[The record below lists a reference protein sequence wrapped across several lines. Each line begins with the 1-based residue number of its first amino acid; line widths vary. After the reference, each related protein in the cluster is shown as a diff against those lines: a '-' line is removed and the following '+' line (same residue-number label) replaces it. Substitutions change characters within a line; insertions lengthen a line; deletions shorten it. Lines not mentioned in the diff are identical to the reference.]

1 MRCFLHSA
9 VSQSGGGCCTACR
22 RAADCTGRHRKWARE
37 DSKHRAG
44 SASGLVRLCAGG
56 LVCCSAR
63 GGRRVRVAMCSPV
76 PICADP
82 CLCACVCGLAGAG
95 DCPAAACHAHR
106 AAAALPTGIPH
117 STPHCAHPHPTMSDM
132 ISCTRFPTPFDT
144 ICLCELISAYLLGI
158 IISGI
163 FGEPGQRDGWPPTAM
178 KSTRIHRSLLAI

>member
-1 MRCFLHSA
+1 MRSLNR
-9 VSQSGGGCCTACR
+9 GGCCTACR
-22 RAADCTGRHRKWARE
+22 RAADCTGHRKWVRE

-63 GGRRVRVAMCSPV
+63 GGRRVRVAMCSSV
-76 PICADP
+76 LICADP
-82 CLCACVCGLAGAG
+82 CLCACVCGAGAG

-117 STPHCAHPHPTMSDM
+117 SIPHSTRHCAHPHPTMSDM

-144 ICLCELISAYLLGI
+144 ICLSQLISAYLLGI

-163 FGEPGQRDGWPPTAM
+163 SGEPGQRDGWPPTAM
-178 KSTRIHRSLLAI
+178 KSTRTQRSLLAI